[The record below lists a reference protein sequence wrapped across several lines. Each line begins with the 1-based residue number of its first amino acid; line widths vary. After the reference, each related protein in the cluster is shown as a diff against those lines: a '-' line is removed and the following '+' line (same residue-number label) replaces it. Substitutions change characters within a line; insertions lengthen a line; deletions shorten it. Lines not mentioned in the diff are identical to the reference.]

1 MDERE
6 AHSCDGL
13 PIDGGPLLPDV
24 APARTVSYSLAG
36 RALDK
41 APNGGVVHLGV
52 HPGDAFRPVPST
64 VTGDPDLGILAAGA
78 AVVIVAV
85 VIVAVVIVAALTG
98 AVVTVVTVVIAAVGR
113 PSDE

>member
-85 VIVAVVIVAALTG
+85 VIVAALTG